1 MQLIVFL
8 TKFHARYGFSHSMS
22 MQSKQA
28 TSNLLVFEGFN

>member
-8 TKFHARYGFSHSMS
+8 TKFRARYGFSHTMS

-28 TSNLLVFEGFN
+28 TANFLVFEFFN

>member
-8 TKFHARYGFSHSMS
+8 TKFHAGYKFLHSMS

-28 TSNLLVFEGFN
+28 TANFLVFEFFN

>member
-8 TKFHARYGFSHSMS
+8 TKFHARHEFSHSMS

-28 TSNLLVFEGFN
+28 TANFLVFEFFN

>member
-8 TKFHARYGFSHSMS
+8 TKFHASHEFLNSMS

-28 TSNLLVFEGFN
+28 ISNLLVFERFN